1 MAVDPNTGYLMVVTQ
16 DLGALGF
23 VEEAPGDH
31 PVPYRKGAQ
40 RPASFAVRVGDATL
54 PCQKPPWG
62 RLTAVDAATGDVV
75 WQEILGV
82 TDGLPEGKQA
92 TGRPVRAGAITTAGG
107 LLFVAGTDDGHL
119 RAFESASG
127 RELWTTKLGGSGN
140 ANPVTYQA
148 GDGKQYVA
156 IAATD
161 SLVVFALP

>member
-1 MAVDPNTGYLMVVTQ
+1 
-16 DLGALGF
+16 
-23 VEEAPGDH
+23 
-31 PVPYRKGAQ
+31 
-40 RPASFAVRVGDATL
+40 
-54 PCQKPPWG
+54 
-62 RLTAVDAATGDVV
+62 
-75 WQEILGV
+75 
-82 TDGLPEGKQA
+82 
-92 TGRPVRAGAITTAGG
+92 GAITTAGG

-127 RELWTTKLGGSGN
+127 RELWTTRLGGSGN